1 MAVTAAAVGA
11 LLLTA
16 ACGGGSDDSAGDDIP
31 GVGHGE
37 ESPGEDESSEDPGSD
52 EDTFFLRGIAKGIT
66 EQDPDHT
73 AYKSYSTGSARTY
86 GQSQIQEWVD
96 GGWTMQGT
104 DRYYDLS
111 FRHVNEDV
119 IGVQFCH
126 DESQMQGRDVE
137 TGETVEGE
145 EEEGGSL
152 LFWTIVMTESVVDG
166 FWQATG
172 VTVERDASQC
182 PA

>member
-31 GVGHGE
+31 GVGQGE
-37 ESPGEDESSEDPGSD
+37 ESPGEDDSSEDPGSD
-52 EDTFFLRGIAKGIT
+52 ED
-66 EQDPDHT
+66 
-73 AYKSYSTGSARTY
+73 
-86 GQSQIQEWVD
+86 
-96 GGWTMQGT
+96 
-104 DRYYDLS
+104 
-111 FRHVNEDV
+111 
-119 IGVQFCH
+119 
-126 DESQMQGRDVE
+126 